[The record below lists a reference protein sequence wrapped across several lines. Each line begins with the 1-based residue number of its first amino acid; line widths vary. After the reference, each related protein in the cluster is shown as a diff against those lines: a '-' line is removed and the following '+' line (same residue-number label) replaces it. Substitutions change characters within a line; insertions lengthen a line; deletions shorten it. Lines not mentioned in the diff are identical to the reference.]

1 MSTKNYSKEALQQ
14 WHNDSVRETY
24 LMYNSNTD
32 IMNESYTLHDED
44 LQDTI
49 NNNNNSNK
57 DSNDN
62 NIDVNSKINK
72 YSNNKDNKINENFE
86 KNKNNLNFLN
96 ESLLPSNSPSPSPSP
111 SLLNNKTDKMME
123 SVQQPF
129 NILLKNPETSNG
141 NYAYIL
147 NIKKNIDE
155 DDEIEEAEEEEDDV
169 EDDEDEDESF
179 EFDDEDNE
187 QEINNIEYDGNKRIK
202 INKDSLEQS
211 WVNLHNDINTSD
223 NILLK
228 RKLKTNEISKKNI
241 KKFLL
246 RKEKIKSKEKSDI
259 NNKIKINNI
268 HNKDTYNKILN
279 TNYNSLESSI
289 ISYNSSDNISSPS
302 PKNFNINLT
311 TNSTNNNNNN
321 NNFDLEL
328 DQNNIPE
335 KYLLDEV
342 NNFLKNHSDQLKNE
356 KKFISISSTT
366 CSSSDF
372 LEERFIQENSIQ
384 NNNNNPND
392 IINKDNTDNNNSNNK
407 NKNDDDLNG
416 VLFQIGCISVIIAGI
431 SLSVGLI
438 IGTRHRLL

>member
-32 IMNESYTLHDED
+32 IMNASYTLHEED
-44 LQDTI
+44 LQDDIITNKDSNDGKNLKPTNNKHTNKGNEI
-49 NNNNNSNK
+49 NEEFDGNNNNNST
-57 DSNDN
+57 
-62 NIDVNSKINK
+62 
-72 YSNNKDNKINENFE
+72 
-86 KNKNNLNFLN
+86 NNLNHQ
-96 ESLLPSNSPSPSPSP
+96 SYSPSP
-111 SLLNNKTDKMME
+111 SLSPSSSFLLNDKNDKMME

-147 NIKKNIDE
+147 NIKKNDTDEKPNISNNNDFE
-155 DDEIEEAEEEEDDV
+155 DDYEEEDD
-169 EDDEDEDESF
+169 DDDESF
-179 EFDDEDNE
+179 QFDEDNE

-211 WVNLHNDINTSD
+211 WVNLHSDINTSD
-223 NILLK
+223 NIYLK
-228 RKLKTNEISKKNI
+228 RKLKTDEISKKNI
-241 KKFLL
+241 RQFLL
-246 RKEKIKSKEKSDI
+246 RKEKKKPKEKSDI
-259 NNKIKINNI
+259 NNKIKTNNKR
-268 HNKDTYNKILN
+268 NKVTNKILN

-289 ISYNSSDNISSPS
+289 ISYNSSDISSPS
-302 PKNFNINLT
+302 PKNINVNLT
-311 TNSTNNNNNN
+311 TSTNNNNN

-328 DQNNIPE
+328 DQHNIPE

-342 NNFLKNHSDQLKNE
+342 NNFLKNHADQIKDE
-356 KKFISISSTT
+356 KKFISISSTA

-372 LEERFIQENSIQ
+372 LEERFIQENSMQ
-384 NNNNNPND
+384 KNSNNSND
-392 IINKDNTDNNNSNNK
+392 VINKDNSDNNN

>member
-32 IMNESYTLHDED
+32 IMNASYTLHEED
-44 LQDTI
+44 LQDAIINKKNSNDDINLNSKNNKYTNKDNKMDEDFDGK
-49 NNNNNSNK
+49 NNNNNSM
-57 DSNDN
+57 
-62 NIDVNSKINK
+62 
-72 YSNNKDNKINENFE
+72 
-86 KNKNNLNFLN
+86 NNLNHKTY
-96 ESLLPSNSPSPSPSP
+96 SPSP
-111 SLLNNKTDKMME
+111 SLSPSSSFLLNDKSDKMME

-147 NIKKNIDE
+147 NIKKNDTDEKPNISNNNEFE
-155 DDEIEEAEEEEDDV
+155 DDYEEEEDD
-169 EDDEDEDESF
+169 DDDESF
-179 EFDDEDNE
+179 QFDEDNE

-211 WVNLHNDINTSD
+211 WVNLHDDINTSD
-223 NILLK
+223 NIYLK
-228 RKLKTNEISKKNI
+228 RKLKTDEISKK
-241 KKFLL
+241 KFRQFLS
-246 RKEKIKSKEKSDI
+246 RKEKIKPKEKSDI
-259 NNKIKINNI
+259 NNKIKTSNI
-268 HNKDTYNKILN
+268 RNKDTNKILH

-289 ISYNSSDNISSPS
+289 ISYNSSDISSPS
-302 PKNFNINLT
+302 PKNINANLT
-311 TNSTNNNNNN
+311 TSTNNNNNN
-321 NNFDLEL
+321 FDIEL
-328 DQNNIPE
+328 DQHNIPE
-335 KYLLDEV
+335 KFLLDEV
-342 NNFLKNHSDQLKNE
+342 NNFLKNHADQIKDD
-356 KKFISISSTT
+356 KKFITISSTA

-372 LEERFIQENSIQ
+372 LEERFIQENSMQ
-384 NNNNNPND
+384 KNSSNSNVS
-392 IINKDNTDNNNSNNK
+392 NKDNTDNND